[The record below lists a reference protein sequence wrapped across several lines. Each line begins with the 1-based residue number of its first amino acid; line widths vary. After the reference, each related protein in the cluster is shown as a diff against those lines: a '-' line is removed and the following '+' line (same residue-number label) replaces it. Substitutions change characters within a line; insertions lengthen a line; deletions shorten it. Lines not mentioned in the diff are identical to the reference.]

1 MKLAARPGQRKPGSL
16 VDWPGSLVDWLAMSG
31 RRTII
36 ARMKRTRWQD
46 NPHGLEPLAAQAK
59 DYALHMM
66 RTTGS
71 VPPTVIADTDE
82 GYVFCMPSSLAD
94 DAAKDRF
101 ADIARLFAIA
111 HCARSLVMVVEAW
124 AKLPDAS
131 GHLDTETP
139 PSESPDRRE
148 IVALMLEDHTRCATS
163 LIPILRDASGVFTD
177 FGDPGPLQFGESAGR
192 FAGLMPHNKSSV
204 REAAK
209 AKAALLALG
218 MNIENRGFDPTLN

>member
-1 MKLAARPGQRKPGSL
+1 
-16 VDWPGSLVDWLAMSG
+16 
-31 RRTII
+31 
-36 ARMKRTRWQD
+36 MKRSRWNE
-46 NPHGLEPLAAQAK
+46 NPRGLEPLAAQAT

-71 VPPTVIADTDE
+71 VPPTVIADTDD

-101 ADIARLFAIA
+101 AEVARLFAVA
-111 HCARSLVMVVEAW
+111 HSARSLVMVVEAW

-148 IVALMLEDHTRCATS
+148 IVALMIEDHSRNASS
-163 LIPILRDASGVFTD
+163 LLPILRDANGTFTG
-177 FGDPGPLQFGESAGR
+177 FGDPGPLQYGEAAGR
-192 FAGLMPHNKSSV
+192 FSGLMPQNKPSA
-204 REAAK
+204 REAAQ
-209 AKAALLALG
+209 AKSILLELG
-218 MNIENRGFDPTLN
+218 MEIVNRGFDPTLN